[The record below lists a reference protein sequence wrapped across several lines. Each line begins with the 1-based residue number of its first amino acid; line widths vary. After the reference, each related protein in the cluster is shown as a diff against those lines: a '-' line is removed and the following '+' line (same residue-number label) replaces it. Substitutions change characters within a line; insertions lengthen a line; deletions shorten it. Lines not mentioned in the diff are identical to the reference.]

1 MKINIAIDGPS
12 AAGKSSIADI
22 LASRLSYVH
31 LDTGAMYRA
40 VAYYLIQ
47 NGLKLD
53 DEEKIVAALKDI
65 SLKINNDGRVYIN
78 GEDVTDMLRTESIS
92 LAASDVS
99 KYDAVRKYLVSLQQE
114 IAASKGYILDGRD
127 IGTVVLKDAE
137 VKIYLVASSEERAKR
152 RVSQNVAKGIACD
165 YDKVLDDIK
174 KRDYQDMHRA
184 ISPLTKAQDAIEI
197 DTSDLTIDEVVDYIL
212 QIVNS
217 KLA

>member
-22 LASRLSYVH
+22 LASKLSYVH

-47 NGLKLD
+47 NGIKLD

-152 RVSQNVAKGIACD
+152 RVGQNAAKGIACD

>member
-47 NGLKLD
+47 NGIKLD

-65 SLKINNDGRVYIN
+65 SLKINGDGRVYIN

-114 IAASKGYILDGRD
+114 MAASKGYILDGRD
-127 IGTVVLKDAE
+127 IGTVVLKNAE

-152 RVSQNVAKGIACD
+152 RVSQNAAKGIICD

>member
-1 MKINIAIDGPS
+1 M
-12 AAGKSSIADI
+12 
-22 LASRLSYVH
+22 
-31 LDTGAMYRA
+31 
-40 VAYYLIQ
+40 
-47 NGLKLD
+47 
-53 DEEKIVAALKDI
+53 
-65 SLKINNDGRVYIN
+65 
-78 GEDVTDMLRTESIS
+78 
-92 LAASDVS
+92 
-99 KYDAVRKYLVSLQQE
+99 
-114 IAASKGYILDGRD
+114 AASKGYILDGRD
-127 IGTVVLKDAE
+127 IGTVVLKNAE

-152 RVSQNVAKGIACD
+152 RVSQNAAKGIICD

>member
-22 LASRLSYVH
+22 LASKLSYVH

-47 NGLKLD
+47 NGIKLD
-53 DEEKIVAALKDI
+53 DEEKIVTALKDI

>member
-47 NGLKLD
+47 NGIKLD

-65 SLKINNDGRVYIN
+65 SLKINGDGRVYIN

-114 IAASKGYILDGRD
+114 MAASKGYILDGRD

-152 RVSQNVAKGIACD
+152 RVSQNAAKGIICD

>member
-47 NGLKLD
+47 NGIKLD

-65 SLKINNDGRVYIN
+65 SLKINGDGRVYIN

-114 IAASKGYILDGRD
+114 MAASKGYILDGRD
-127 IGTVVLKDAE
+127 IGTVVLKNAE

-152 RVSQNVAKGIACD
+152 RVSQNAAKGIICD

-184 ISPLTKAQDAIEI
+184 ISP
-197 DTSDLTIDEVVDYIL
+197 
-212 QIVNS
+212 
-217 KLA
+217 

>member
-22 LASRLSYVH
+22 LASKLSYVH

-47 NGLKLD
+47 NGIKLD

-152 RVSQNVAKGIACD
+152 RVSQNAAKGIACD